1 MIRAMKALISV
12 TMAAQNCASRVA
24 VLRAW
29 RWRLFET
36 CGFKRFLV
44 CFLCLIGITSF
55 HGGNYPH
62 PLSQGAGF
70 SVFDGL
76 THFPCE
82 STTDPEKLRAKHN
95 TLRLLLDCWLNSRI
109 LEPRRKVFC
118 VSRAIVDLI
127 AYLWFWFSW
136 CTPDL
141 CFLCLAPKYTSKL
154 LTRA

>member
-1 MIRAMKALISV
+1 MIRAIKALISV
-12 TMAAQNCASRVA
+12 TMAIQNWAFCVA

-109 LEPRRKVFC
+109 LEPRLMLLV
-118 VSRAIVDLI
+118 
-127 AYLWFWFSW
+127 
-136 CTPDL
+136 
-141 CFLCLAPKYTSKL
+141 CLE
-154 LTRA
+154 